1 MIFTKLIHG
10 TFTAD
15 DIDNRS
21 ERINQLPVDIKVK
34 WAWMCADDVVHLA
47 SGHKKAEY
55 CIALANKYRDGTA
68 NNDQELKAA
77 DAAAAYAAYAAYAA
91 SNAATNAAY
100 AASNA
105 AANAAKA
112 ANAANAAKAA
122 ASAAKA
128 ANVANA
134 AAYAA
139 KAAASA
145 AAFNV
150 NYYEKLTLY
159 ASWLNKLIDEYDLY

>member
-1 MIFTKLIHG
+1 MNMIFTKLIHG
-10 TFTAD
+10 TFTAE

-77 DAAAAYAAYAAYAA
+77 DAAAAYAA
-91 SNAATNAAY
+91 NAAY
-100 AASNA
+100 A
-105 AANAAKA
+105 A
-112 ANAANAAKAA
+112 ANAANAANAA
-122 ASAAKA
+122 GHASAFK
-128 ANVANA
+128 
-134 AAYAA
+134 
-139 KAAASA
+139 
-145 AAFNV
+145 V

-159 ASWLNKLIDEYDLY
+159 ASWLNKLIDEYDSE

>member
-10 TFTAD
+10 TFTAE

-77 DAAAAYAAYAAYAA
+77 DAAAAYAA
-91 SNAATNAAY
+91 NAAY
-100 AASNA
+100 A
-105 AANAAKA
+105 A
-112 ANAANAAKAA
+112 ANAANAANAA
-122 ASAAKA
+122 GHASAFK
-128 ANVANA
+128 
-134 AAYAA
+134 
-139 KAAASA
+139 
-145 AAFNV
+145 V

-159 ASWLNKLIDEYDLY
+159 ASWLNKLIDEYDSE